1 MLLVAL
7 SLPPV
12 DHLVNIVKN
21 NLDKTENLDMLVAR
35 WPDLAGRIRKPAV
48 GAGRRTV

>member
-1 MLLVAL
+1 MLLVAR

-12 DHLVNIVKN
+12 DPIVNVVKN
-21 NLDKTENLDMLVAR
+21 HIDKTENIDMLVAR

-48 GAGRRTV
+48 GAGRRTA